1 MKDAILVTGGA
12 GFIGSHVA
20 EELLARGRDVVVYDS
35 FVSGAREQV
44 PAGARVIEGDIRD
57 RAALGAA
64 MEGAAAAVH
73 LAALVSV
80 PDSVRDPAATHDVNV
95 TGTFNVF
102 EACRAAGIRRVVYA
116 SSAAVYGNGP
126 EMPKSESMRPAP
138 ASPYAL
144 SKALDEQYAAYYQA
158 AGSLDPVGLR
168 FFNVY
173 GPRQRGSHPYAS
185 VIPRWVE
192 AARAGKP
199 LELYGDGT
207 QTRDF
212 IHVRDV
218 ARAVADAVTGAL
230 PEERVL
236 NVASGTELSLGKLV
250 SLIEDASRAPLAV
263 ERRGGRPGDIGRS
276 VADVSRIARAYGF
289 TAEVSFKDGIA
300 ELFA

>member
-1 MKDAILVTGGA
+1 
-12 GFIGSHVA
+12 
-20 EELLARGRDVVVYDS
+20 
-35 FVSGAREQV
+35 
-44 PAGARVIEGDIRD
+44 
-57 RAALGAA
+57 
-64 MEGAAAAVH
+64 
-73 LAALVSV
+73 
-80 PDSVRDPAATHDVNV
+80 VNV

-102 EACRAAGIRRVVYA
+102 EACRAAGVRRVVYA
-116 SSAAVYGNGP
+116 SSAAVYGNDP
-126 EMPKSESMRPAP
+126 EMPKAESMRPAP

-158 AGSLDPVGLR
+158 AGFLDPVGLR

-192 AARAGKP
+192 AARAQRP

-218 ARAVADAVTGAL
+218 ARAVVDAVTGAL
-230 PEERVL
+230 PDERVL
-236 NVASGTELSLGKLV
+236 NVASGVEIPLGKLLT
-250 SLIEDASRAPLAV
+250 LIENAAGAPLTV
-263 ERRGGRPGDIGRS
+263 ERKGERPGDIARS

-289 TAEVSFKDGIA
+289 SAEVSFKDGID